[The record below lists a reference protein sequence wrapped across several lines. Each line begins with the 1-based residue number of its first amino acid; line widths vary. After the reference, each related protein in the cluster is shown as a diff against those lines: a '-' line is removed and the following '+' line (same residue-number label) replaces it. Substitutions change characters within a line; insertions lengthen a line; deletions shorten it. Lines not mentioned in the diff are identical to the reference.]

1 MQAGKLAAI
10 GQLAAGVAHEINN
23 PLTAINAN
31 AEMLKMVMPIED
43 ENYEAV
49 ELIVR
54 AGDRAAKVVRGLLDF
69 ARQEH
74 YAFSTG
80 GINESI
86 DEALQ
91 LVNYQLQSA
100 KIEVITDYDDNLPA
114 IVSSWEHLKSVWL
127 NLLLNAR
134 DAVQTLP
141 DGRKIELI
149 TRVAPDP
156 EYVQVQIRDNGHGM
170 TEAERAHI
178 FEPFYTTKGPGKGT
192 GLGLATCHRII
203 EQHGGVID
211 VVSQLYEGTTF
222 IVRLPIRLEKRP

>member
-1 MQAGKLAAI
+1 
-10 GQLAAGVAHEINN
+10 LAAGVAHEINN

-49 ELIVR
+49 ELIAR

-69 ARQEH
+69 ARQEQ
-74 YAFSTG
+74 YAFSNG
-80 GINESI
+80 SINESVK
-86 DEALQ
+86 EALQ

-100 KIEVITDYDDNLPA
+100 KIEVIGDYGEGLPE

-141 DGRKIELI
+141 DGRQIELV
-149 TRVAPDP
+149 TRLAPDP
-156 EYVQVQIRDNGHGM
+156 DYVQVHIRDNGKGM
-170 TEAERAHI
+170 SEAERAHI
-178 FEPFYTTKGPGKGT
+178 FEPFYTTKDPGKGT

-211 VVSQLYEGTTF
+211 VISQPDEGTSF
-222 IVRLPIRLEKRP
+222 IVRLPIRPKSVSSRQ